1 MVGLVAMLE
10 VLDRTSVCYP
20 NAVCL
25 TLFSVT
31 VYHCRHSLLGNL
43 SEH

>member
-20 NAVCL
+20 TVGYL
-25 TLFSVT
+25 KLILVT

-43 SEH
+43 P